1 MRKYTTFGIAALL
14 VIAAVCTLP
23 VGAVVEERLANMGG
37 LTGDYSYKEGLNSQF
52 HDHHKPLGTH
62 LSSSPDSTI
71 LDKTVTNIGSGAFG
85 DRLGKLTF
93 NYPLCKAQHRLKTL
107 ESGDPT
113 TRRIDA
119 NERIVQQTYVPA
131 QIYTSTTDNYK
142 RGYSTIGG
150 DLGTGTGDQF
160 GYSVKGRLKATS
172 YDT

>member
-14 VIAAVCTLP
+14 VIAGVCTIP
-23 VGAVVEERLANMGG
+23 VNAVVEERLANMGG
-37 LTGDYSYKEGLNSQF
+37 LTGDYAYKEGLNSQF
-52 HDHHKPLGTH
+52 HDHYKPLDTH
-62 LSSSPDSTI
+62 LSSPPDSTI
-71 LDKTVTNIGSGAFG
+71 LDKTVTNIGGGAFG
-85 DRLGKLTF
+85 DRLGKLTSY
-93 NYPLCKAQHRLKTL
+93 YPLCTAQHRLKTL

-113 TRRIDA
+113 TRRIDG

-160 GYSVKGRLKATS
+160 GYSVKGHLKATS